1 MAARRMHRVEE
12 GGEAGSLLGRRK
24 EDAEEVDADGD
35 GSADDPGCMYDG
47 TSQYRAKLWLKSGDE
62 PFE

>member
-1 MAARRMHRVEE
+1 MHRGEE

-35 GSADDPGCMYDG
+35 RSADDPGCTYDG
-47 TSQYRAKLWLKSGDE
+47 MSQYRTSLWLKSGDE